1 MRVVA
6 TLALVLAHLAAA
18 SAAAAENASVG
29 QLMLQAIDAP
39 EGMARG
45 IIGGP
50 VARKFR
56 ETTGS
61 VSPVTAE
68 VTTLSSFSQDGCKR
82 LKVRLGQANV
92 PTADGRLAEF
102 SFAYELN
109 LCRDG
114 IPPAEAMDSEKVE
127 PLSIRLPRAQD

>member
-6 TLALVLAHLAAA
+6 TLALVLVHLAAA

-39 EGMARG
+39 DGTARG

-68 VTTLSSFSQDGCKR
+68 VTTLRSFSQDGCKR

-92 PTADGRLAEF
+92 PTADGRQTEF
-102 SFAYELN
+102 SFAYALN

-114 IPPAEAMDSEKVE
+114 SPPAESVGSDKAE
-127 PLSIRLPRAQD
+127 PWSIHPPAAQD

>member
-1 MRVVA
+1 MRIVA
-6 TLALVLAHLAAA
+6 SLALVLAHLAAA
-18 SAAAAENASVG
+18 SAAAADNASVG
-29 QLMLQAIDAP
+29 QLMLQAIDTP
-39 EGMARG
+39 DGTARG

-56 ETTGS
+56 ETTRS

-68 VTTLSSFSQDGCKR
+68 VTTVGNFSQEGCKR

-92 PTADGRLAEF
+92 STADGRLAEF
-102 SFAYELN
+102 SFAYALN

-114 IPPAEAMDSEKVE
+114 GPPTEAMNSERGE
-127 PLSIRLPRAQD
+127 PSSIHLPPGQD